1 MDGIDH
7 PNIIRAC
14 YIHSRY
20 LDPTLINPGN
30 LNTNYIFE
38 HDILLSLWLIV
49 IQARNE
55 RIFVD
60 AARFLT
66 NVFVGTQAVSVSAH
80 HFASLLLPINNRSH
94 RLWER
99 LVKLPGAVF
108 KKCLLLLLPPV
119 LFLVKPWL
127 LL

>member
-14 YIHSRY
+14 YIHS
-20 LDPTLINPGN
+20 PTSVNPN
-30 LNTNYIFE
+30 VNINYIFE

-60 AARFLT
+60 TARFLT
-66 NVFVGTQAVSVSAH
+66 NVSVTSQAVSVSVQ
-80 HFASLLLPINNRSH
+80 FFGSLPSSNNNR
-94 RLWER
+94 
-99 LVKLPGAVF
+99 
-108 KKCLLLLLPPV
+108 
-119 LFLVKPWL
+119 
-127 LL
+127 